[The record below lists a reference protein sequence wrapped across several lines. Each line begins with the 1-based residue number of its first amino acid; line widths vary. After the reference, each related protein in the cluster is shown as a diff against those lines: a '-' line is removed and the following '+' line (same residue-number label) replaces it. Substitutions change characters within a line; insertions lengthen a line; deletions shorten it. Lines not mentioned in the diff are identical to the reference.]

1 MTPYNAKISRWVR
14 VLILCTLALLAFA
27 CLSTGEA
34 TTPEWEV
41 RQGEGFSFAYPPDWE
56 FNELDAPE
64 PGEAYM
70 LFMPDQEAGTNI
82 VVLRNPN
89 ELQGLSDLEEK
100 MMAGLENSASLTLD
114 GPPEVERIRVA
125 GGEGVK
131 IRYAAEASTSGKS
144 LEGYQVG
151 TLLSD
156 GQAVVVT
163 MSVFDETHQEDAEAV
178 FEQVVES
185 LEVQE

>member
-1 MTPYNAKISRWVR
+1 MVPYNTKISRWVR
-14 VLILCTLALLAFA
+14 VLILCALALLAFA
-27 CLSTGEA
+27 CLSTEEA
-34 TTPEWEV
+34 TAPEWEV

-64 PGEAYM
+64 PGEAYT

-89 ELQGLSDLEEK
+89 PLEGPSDLEEK
-100 MMAGLENSASLTLD
+100 MVAGLENSAGFTLA
-114 GPPEVERIRVA
+114 GSPEVERIPVA

-131 IRYAAEASTSGKS
+131 IRYAAEAGAGGKR

-151 TLLSD
+151 TLLPD
-156 GQAVVVT
+156 GQAVAVT
-163 MSVFDETHQEDAEAV
+163 MSVFDEAHQEDAEAV

-185 LEVQE
+185 LEVLK